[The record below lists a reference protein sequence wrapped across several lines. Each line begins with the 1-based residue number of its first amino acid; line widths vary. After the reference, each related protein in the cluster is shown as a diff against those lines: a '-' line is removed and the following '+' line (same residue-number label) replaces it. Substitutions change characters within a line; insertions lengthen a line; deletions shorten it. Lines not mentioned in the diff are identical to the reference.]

1 MPFLPHLPG
10 SHILHST
17 FTFCALRLGG
27 DKGQPVKVR
36 CHSQE
41 NTHAPSALGDLSKL
55 WAHRRGGLLLKV
67 SEIKLFSL
75 AIFNPP
81 MVYILS
87 CCVGGMGRR
96 ERDGGKGLAK
106 PAILKPIE
114 WGLHDTGQR
123 CRQTLA
129 SGSTPHT

>member
-1 MPFLPHLPG
+1 M
-10 SHILHST
+10 
-17 FTFCALRLGG
+17 
-27 DKGQPVKVR
+27 KVR

-41 NTHAPSALGDLSKL
+41 NTHASPALGDLSKL
-55 WAHRRGGLLLKV
+55 WAHRRGGLLLKA

-96 ERDGGKGLAK
+96 KGWRKVAGKACNTQAYGV
-106 PAILKPIE
+106 
-114 WGLHDTGQR
+114 GT
-123 CRQTLA
+123 
-129 SGSTPHT
+129 S